1 MEPQA
6 TIIITKRTKTIE
18 VEEKCVN
25 LRVSVEVAKCLRFL
39 SATLCTVP
47 NFREALHGKRGKA
60 GNLTEPELERLTDA
74 MVSFYNPLVRAGF
87 ETNAFGEGLA
97 PKNEEVC

>member
-1 MEPQA
+1 METQA
-6 TIIITKRTKTIE
+6 TLITTKHTKTIE

-47 NFREALHGKRGKA
+47 TFREALHGKRGKA
-60 GNLTEPELERLTDA
+60 GNLTGPELGRLADA
-74 MVSFYNPLVRAGF
+74 MESLYNPLVRAGF
-87 ETNAFGEGLA
+87 DTNAFGRGLA
-97 PKNEEVC
+97 PQNDEVC